1 MLPAFASWLKM
12 TDVVNDW
19 FLDRMVVGNSDLLG
33 KGAPKVPLQR
43 SCRVAA
49 CQSILRHL
57 CRKVVKSLADS
68 NVSAELTP
76 PWNGEPIFTTWGEGA
91 TIKIPAVP

>member
-1 MLPAFASWLKM
+1 MSDSWLKM

-33 KGAPKVPLQR
+33 KGA
-43 SCRVAA
+43 A

-57 CRKVVKSLADS
+57 CRKVVNHCITLALADS